1 MHGPSGRQWVSSLL
15 GGGFETRDEAD
26 AETVYNVH
34 VATHHNYYVRAGD
47 VAFLVHNADH
57 THGGLTE
64 SDRIEDAVD
73 IAKGHA
79 DAKHASEQR
88 HRRILG
94 DAGMTEA
101 GLFAPRSL
109 LEPSE
114 IDMLVRALLEW
125 GGPAHVS
132 DELARGMGFAGAEDL
147 LERGRSFRQ
156 DLRNNELIRDAD
168 WARILLAAEI
178 VFASDLMGSGT
189 DWSTT
194 TGLTDDET
202 VKLLRGVQRK
212 LGNVLRPFYG
222 RTPTN
227 L

>member
-1 MHGPSGRQWVSSLL
+1 
-15 GGGFETRDEAD
+15 
-26 AETVYNVH
+26 
-34 VATHHNYYVRAGD
+34 
-47 VAFLVHNADH
+47 
-57 THGGLTE
+57 
-64 SDRIEDAVD
+64 
-73 IAKGHA
+73 
-79 DAKHASEQR
+79 
-88 HRRILG
+88 
-94 DAGMTEA
+94 MTEA
-101 GLFAPRSL
+101 RLFAPRDL
-109 LEPSE
+109 LEPNE

-125 GGPAHVS
+125 GGPAHAS

-156 DLRNNELIRDAD
+156 DLRGNEPIRDVD
-168 WARILLAAEI
+168 WARILLATEI
-178 VFASDLMGSGT
+178 VFVSDLMGSGT